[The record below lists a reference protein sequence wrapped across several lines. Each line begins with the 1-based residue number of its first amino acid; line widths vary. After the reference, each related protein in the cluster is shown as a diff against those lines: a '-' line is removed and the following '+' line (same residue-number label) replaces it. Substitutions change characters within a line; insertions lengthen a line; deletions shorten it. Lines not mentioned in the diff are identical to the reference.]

1 MSDVG
6 TYLKRGA
13 ETLASAGIE
22 SPWREARLLLLHTTD
37 LTEAELIGYPE
48 RSVAAVDDFDR
59 LIRRRAKREPLSHL
73 LGQREFW
80 SLTFE
85 VTAETLDPR
94 PDSETIIEAV
104 LDNIQD
110 TSHPFR
116 ILDLGTGTGCLLS
129 ALLSECPHAWG
140 VGVERDAAAAQV
152 ATRNLKRL
160 GLASRGSIVVAD
172 WTAPLNGKFDL
183 IVTNPPYIPSAV
195 IASLQTEVA
204 EFEPNLA
211 LNGGVD
217 GLDAFREIF
226 PFVGSLLAHDG
237 ILVTEFG
244 NGQGDSVIW
253 LAEAEGMVQR
263 EVHTDLAG
271 RARCLVCGP

>member
-1 MSDVG
+1 MSDIG
-6 TYLKRGA
+6 TCLKRGA

-22 SPWREARLLLLHTTD
+22 RPWREARLLLVHATD

-48 RSVAAVDDFDR
+48 RSIAAGDDFDR
-59 LIRRRAKREPLSHL
+59 LIRRRVRREPLSHL
-73 LGQREFW
+73 LGRREFW

-110 TSHPFR
+110 ARHPHR

-152 ATRNLKRL
+152 AMRNLQRL
-160 GLASRGSIVVAD
+160 GFASRGSIVVAD
-172 WTAPLNGKFDL
+172 WTAPLKGKFDL
-183 IVTNPPYIPSAV
+183 IVTNPPYIPTAA

-204 EFEPNLA
+204 EFEPKLA

-217 GLDAFREIF
+217 GLDAYREIF
-226 PFVGSLLAHDG
+226 PSVGSLLAHDG
-237 ILVTEFG
+237 ILVAEFG
-244 NGQGDSVIW
+244 NGQVDPVIL
-253 LAEAEGMVQR
+253 LAEAMGMVRR
-263 EVHTDLAG
+263 EVHNDLAG
-271 RARCLVCGP
+271 RARCLVFGR